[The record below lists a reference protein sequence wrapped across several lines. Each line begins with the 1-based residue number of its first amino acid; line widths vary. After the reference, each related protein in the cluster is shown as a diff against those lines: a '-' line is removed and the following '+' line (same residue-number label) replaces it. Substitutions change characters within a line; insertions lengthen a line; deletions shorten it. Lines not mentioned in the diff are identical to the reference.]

1 MICFIYFSLGFS
13 NLITREF
20 KKNSKQKNIIP
31 INNIL
36 YKKINFPQ
44 LVNILQ
50 NTLICDGDW
59 KAIKKEKKKDV
70 FSIYT
75 KLIHGVELI
84 PYILLRNPQLSFD

>member
-50 NTLICDGDW
+50 NTLICDGD
-59 KAIKKEKKKDV
+59 
-70 FSIYT
+70 
-75 KLIHGVELI
+75 
-84 PYILLRNPQLSFD
+84 